1 MQHSSEASSIES
13 ACIAPLPKPRLATTL
28 TNVLDVQSTWLVAAV
43 SLLWLSATTG
53 LYPLLLPDEGR
64 YVGIAWHMLSTGQYA
79 VPMLDGLPFFHKPPL
94 FYWLT
99 ALSLSVFGVNEW
111 AARLVSV
118 GGAVLT
124 ITVLFW
130 FLKNYV
136 NTRIAL
142 LAALILMSS
151 PLLFGASHYANMDMT
166 VGGLVTA
173 TIVALAVAA
182 LGYEQHGQY
191 RTALLTAYAVAAA
204 AFLTKGLIGIVIPG
218 GVIFFWLLWRRRYDT
233 MRRLLW
239 LPGIAIF
246 LLLALPWMYAMQQRY
261 GGFFDYFIV
270 NQHLQRFTGNSFN
283 NAQAVW
289 FYAPVL
295 LGLMLPW
302 SLKLWRLADRAYW
315 RNLQHQRI
323 RSLMLIW
330 LLFVLVFFSL
340 PNSKLVGYILPAIAP
355 FAYFVAEAWAPRL
368 AGTSGARSLR
378 MLGSFLAI
386 SLSICIAA
394 AMVMVA
400 WPQPGTK
407 ALALNLKSYYGPSDK
422 IVMLER
428 YRYDLPFYLGAGKS
442 IFVVSDWD
450 DPELQSTD
458 NWRRELYDAGRFD
471 PVAAANLLINK
482 QGLLRKLC
490 NDRVVDLWL
499 MGQHDS
505 PTRYPY
511 LQGWVPDLQDGK
523 LRVWH
528 VPAGAPLTFCAEMP
542 KDVQE

>member
-1 MQHSSEASSIES
+1 MQHSPEASSIES

-151 PLLFGASHYANMDMT
+151 PLLFGASHYANLDMT
-166 VGGLVTA
+166 VGGLITA
-173 TIVALAVAA
+173 TIVASAVAA
-182 LGYEQHGQY
+182 LNYEQHGQY
-191 RTALLTAYAVAAA
+191 RTALLTAYALAAA
-204 AFLTKGLIGIVIPG
+204 AFLAKGLIGIVIPD
-218 GVIFFWLLWRRRYDT
+218 GVIFGWLLWRRRYDT

-239 LPGIAIF
+239 LPGIAVF
-246 LLLALPWMYAMQQRY
+246 LLLALPWLFAMQQRY
-261 GGFFDYFIV
+261 EGFVDYFIV
-270 NQHLQRFTGNSFN
+270 NQHFQRFVQTSFN
-283 NAQAVW
+283 NARPFW
-289 FYAPVL
+289 FFVPVL

-302 SLKLWRLADRAYW
+302 SLKLWRLANRAYW
-315 RNLQHQRI
+315 RNLQHQSV

-368 AGTSGARSLR
+368 ASTSGARSLR

-394 AMVMVA
+394 VVVMVA

-407 ALALNLKSYYGPSDK
+407 ALALSLKSYYRPSDK

-428 YRYDLPFYLGAGKS
+428 YRYDVPFYLDAAKTT
-442 IFVVSDWD
+442 FVVSDWD
-450 DPELQSTD
+450 DPVLQSTD
-458 NWRRELYDAGRFD
+458 NCRRELYDAGR
-471 PVAAANLLINK
+471 
-482 QGLLRKLC
+482 
-490 NDRVVDLWL
+490 
-499 MGQHDS
+499 
-505 PTRYPY
+505 
-511 LQGWVPDLQDGK
+511 
-523 LRVWH
+523 
-528 VPAGAPLTFCAEMP
+528 
-542 KDVQE
+542 